1 MFSFLILTNI
11 ATFHIRAKPFQWVLK
26 CSLLCVFSKRITRK
40 EEFEKMES
48 GGSATIRIVAFL
60 VIGIVVGFG
69 IGYLT
74 PTLVAPLDDYD
85 MIQARGTII
94 VGTNTNWPPF
104 EIFNTTSNQL
114 EGFDI
119 DLARLVADYL
129 NVTAQFIDMDFDNLI
144 GACQAGTIDM
154 IASATFITADRCD
167 VLQPLCWYIRT
178 NEVVI
183 TKGDSNLTIDSLEDL
198 VGLDVGVQTGTAE
211 DYELTDI
218 TGMEATLN
226 RYPVVETMFGYLE
239 DGTLDA
245 IYVDEP
251 IFGLYST
258 VYDIKIIFT
267 ILAPPTAFY
276 IRYGSDKLSAAIN
289 SAIAESFADGSMDA
303 LIAKWFG

>member
-1 MFSFLILTNI
+1 MS
-11 ATFHIRAKPFQWVLK
+11 
-26 CSLLCVFSKRITRK
+26 
-40 EEFEKMES
+40 S
-48 GGSATIRIVAFL
+48 GGSLTVRLVAFL

-74 PTLVAPLDDYD
+74 PTLVAPLDDFD
-85 MIQARGTII
+85 MIQTRGTII

-104 EIFNTTSNQL
+104 EIFNTTTSQL

-119 DLARLVADYL
+119 DLAELVADYL
-129 NVTAQFIDMDFDNLI
+129 NVTAQWIDMDFDNLI
-144 GACQAGTIDM
+144 GACQGGSIDM
-154 IASATFITADRCD
+154 IASATFITKDRCD
-167 VLQPLCWYIRT
+167 VLQPLVWYVRT

-183 TKGDSNLTIDSLEDL
+183 TRENSTLTIDSLEDL
-198 VGLDVGVQTGTAE
+198 VGLNVGVQTGTAE
-211 DYELTDI
+211 DFELQDI
-218 TGMEATLN
+218 PGMTATLN
-226 RYPVVETMFGYLE
+226 EYPVVETMFGFLQ

-267 ILAPPTAFY
+267 VLAPPTAFY
-276 IRYGSDKLSAAIN
+276 IRYGSDRLSAAIN
-289 SAIAESFADGSMDA
+289 TAIANSYADGTMDT